1 MSQPSI
7 PQTQQTAQ
15 HVKTAMQPLPV
26 PGPIHD
32 LAHRARRDRL
42 AMAVAQLS
50 HHEPAVVV
58 AWAGQEIL
66 RNRDNPYPFRS
77 DSNFFYLTGFPEP
90 DAWLVMSVEADGSHT
105 DQLFCRDRDPAK
117 EIWDGIRVG
126 PEQAAEQF
134 YMDQA
139 CSLSQLTDLLPGLLK
154 NRRLMVAPLGR
165 SSNAEQSLANALNQA
180 RGQARAGQFAPG
192 QWVDLDQLVGP
203 LRQIKDQHE
212 LATMQ
217 EAANIAALGHVKAMR
232 ASAAGKAEYE
242 IEAVLLEQFRRSGAQ
257 SVAYGSIVAS
267 GPHSCIL
274 HHRAGDRVMQNGD
287 MLLIDAGCELHN
299 YASDITRSFPVN
311 GRFSPEQKAVYE
323 VVLAAQEAAI
333 AATVP
338 GAAFTAPHQ
347 AAVRVLTQGMLDL
360 DLLPKQSVEA
370 AIESGAYQ
378 RFYMHRTGHWLGM
391 DVHDI
396 GDYQQPLTPGQVLTI
411 EPGFY
416 IRPDDHIPPAFWN
429 IGIRIE
435 DDAVVTQSGC
445 HLLTRGVPVAV
456 AAIEDLMR
464 SD

>member
-1 MSQPSI
+1 MSQDLP
-7 PQTQQTAQ
+7 
-15 HVKTAMQPLPV
+15 KTALSPLPV
-26 PGPIHD
+26 PGPVHA
-32 LAHRARRDRL
+32 LAHRARRDQL
-42 AMAVAQLS
+42 AMAVARLG
-50 HHEPAVVV
+50 HHEPAVVI
-58 AWAGQEIL
+58 AWAGAEIL

-90 DAWLVMSVEADGSHT
+90 DAWLVMTVQADGSHT
-105 DQLFCRDRDPAK
+105 DRLFCRDRDPTK

-134 YMDQA
+134 HMDQA
-139 CSLSQLTDLLPGLLK
+139 SSLTQLSDLLPGLLRD
-154 NRRLMVAPLGR
+154 RRLMVAPLGR
-165 SSNAEQSLANALNQA
+165 ASAAEQTLAAALNQA
-180 RGQARAGQFAPG
+180 RSQARAGHFAPS

-203 LRQIKDQHE
+203 LRQIKDAHE

-217 EAANIAALGHVKAMR
+217 EAANIAAMGHVRAMR
-232 ASAAGKAEYE
+232 ATAAGKAEYE

-274 HHRAGDRVMQNGD
+274 HHRAGDRVLQNGD

-311 GRFSPEQKAVYE
+311 GRFTPEQKAVYE
-323 VVLAAQEAAI
+323 IVLAAQDAAI
-333 AATVP
+333 AATRP
-338 GAAFTAPHQ
+338 GAAFTEPHQ
-347 AAVRVLTQGMLDL
+347 AAVRVLAQGMLDL
-360 DLLPKQSVEA
+360 KLLQDQSVDA
-370 AIESGAYQ
+370 AIESGSYQ

-416 IRPDDHIPPAFWN
+416 IRPDDQISPAFWN

-435 DDAVVTQSGC
+435 DDAVVTQTGC
-445 HLLTRGVPVAV
+445 HLITRGVPVAV
-456 AAIEDLMR
+456 SAIEDLMR
-464 SD
+464 ADS